1 VPKTNL
7 SQSRNQKTADAVG
20 SYRSQAKFAKERF
33 QKAHNLEL
41 EYLRNLRQVVRQID
55 SFIRHMAPDGIV
67 DNVEELNQALTNY
80 ARLIRPWAK
89 AVASRMISQVSQSD
103 ERAWWNLGKVMGREL
118 RKELQDTPIGQR
130 TQELLT
136 LQVDLITSIPLD
148 AAKRVHELTLKGIT
162 EGQRAGDIA
171 KEIMRQNQ
179 VSASKAICI
188 ARTEVARTASTLTQA
203 RAEYIGS
210 THYIWRTSR
219 DGDVRDSHRKMEG
232 KVVAWDDPP
241 ELDNM
246 TGHAGCLP
254 NCRCYPEPIL
264 PSED

>member
-1 VPKTNL
+1 
-7 SQSRNQKTADAVG
+7 
-20 SYRSQAKFAKERF
+20 
-33 QKAHNLEL
+33 
-41 EYLRNLRQVVRQID
+41 
-55 SFIRHMAPDGIV
+55 MAPDGIV
-67 DNVEELNQALTNY
+67 ANAEELNQALTNY
-80 ARLIRPWAK
+80 SRLIRPWAK
-89 AVASRMISQVSQSD
+89 AVASRMLAQVSQSD
-103 ERAWWNLGKVMGREL
+103 ERAWWNLGKIMGREL
-118 RKELQDTPIGQR
+118 RKELQDAPIGQR
-130 TQELLT
+130 MQELLG

-171 KEIMRQNQ
+171 KEIMRQNE
-179 VSASKAICI
+179 VSASKAMVI

-210 THYIWRTSR
+210 THYVWRTSR

-241 ELDNM
+241 TLDNM
-246 TGHAGCLP
+246 VGHAGCLP
-254 NCRCYPEPIL
+254 NCRCYPEPII

>member
-1 VPKTNL
+1 M
-7 SQSRNQKTADAVG
+7 
-20 SYRSQAKFAKERF
+20 
-33 QKAHNLEL
+33 EL
-41 EYLRNLRQVVRQID
+41 EYLRNLKQVVRQIN

-67 DNVEELNQALTNY
+67 ANAEELNQALTNY
-80 ARLIRPWAK
+80 SRLIRPWAK
-89 AVASRMISQVSQSD
+89 AVASRMLAQVSQSD
-103 ERAWWNLGKVMGREL
+103 ERAWWNLGKIMGREL
-118 RKELQDTPIGQR
+118 RKELQDAPIGQR
-130 TQELLT
+130 MQELLG

-171 KEIMRQNQ
+171 KEIMRQNE
-179 VSASKAICI
+179 VSASKAMVI

-210 THYIWRTSR
+210 THYVWRTSR

-241 ELDNM
+241 TLDNM
-246 TGHAGCLP
+246 VGHAGCLP
-254 NCRCYPEPIL
+254 NCRCYPEPII